1 MKDEADKYKSH
12 QELCFMSEKIFVEKF
27 NKLIDE
33 FKAENLDVGTI
44 ITLLIKQS
52 LGLVFQYT
60 HSADDA
66 IYLVNSSL
74 NDLIEKH
81 LSTDS
86 ESLDSINYEDNEPR
100 H

>member
-1 MKDEADKYKSH
+1 MKDNTDNYKSH

-66 IYLVNSSL
+66 INLVNSSL
-74 NDLIEKH
+74 TQLIEKH
-81 LSTDS
+81 TSIDS
-86 ESLDSINYEDNEPR
+86 ESLDSINYENNEQA